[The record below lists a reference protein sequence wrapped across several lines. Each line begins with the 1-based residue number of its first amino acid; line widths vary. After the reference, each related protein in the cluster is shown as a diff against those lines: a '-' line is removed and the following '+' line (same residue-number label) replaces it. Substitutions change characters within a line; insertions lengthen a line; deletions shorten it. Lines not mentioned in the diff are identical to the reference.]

1 MASDHLSAILSIR
14 ELTAYIKRLFDRD
27 ELLQDVVVRGEVS
40 NTKHH
45 RSGHLYFTLKDEDC
59 ALDCVC
65 FRNVA
70 RGIAFEVED
79 GMQVV
84 AGGRVSVYEKQGR
97 YQLIVLFMRP
107 DGVGALHA
115 AFERLRAKLQAEGL
129 FEESRKRPL
138 PRFPGCIALITSP
151 TGAAVR
157 DLTTIISRR
166 FPLARMI
173 VVPAVVQGEA
183 APASLIESLRVADGL
198 PEVDVIILG
207 RGGGSLEDLWAF
219 NDEGLARAIFAS
231 RKPVISAV
239 GHETDVTISDLVADL
254 RAPTPSAAAELA
266 VPDAAELLQHL
277 SSLGS
282 RARSA
287 VRARL
292 QAADARLS
300 RLAARRPLRT
310 PSSILEQWFLRTDE
324 AADRAQNAMAL
335 AVERASHRLR
345 LASARLESQRPEQV
359 MQRRRERLA
368 AADRR
373 ARLGLVRVLERARG
387 RLWVAEAGLRAHH
400 PRRLLARRVE
410 QLASLAARARPAI
423 RRRLELG
430 QWRLNRL
437 AAQLHALD
445 PRAVLERGY
454 SIALLLPDESVVRS
468 AAQVQP
474 ADELRILLAEGEL
487 RVETRD
493 TLPAEDSPADPGG
506 VEQDDR

>member
-1 MASDHLSAILSIR
+1 
-14 ELTAYIKRLFDRD
+14 
-27 ELLQDVVVRGEVS
+27 
-40 NTKHH
+40 
-45 RSGHLYFTLKDEDC
+45 
-59 ALDCVC
+59 
-65 FRNVA
+65 
-70 RGIAFEVED
+70 
-79 GMQVV
+79 
-84 AGGRVSVYEKQGR
+84 
-97 YQLIVLFMRP
+97 
-107 DGVGALHA
+107 
-115 AFERLRAKLQAEGL
+115 
-129 FEESRKRPL
+129 
-138 PRFPGCIALITSP
+138 
-151 TGAAVR
+151 
-157 DLTTIISRR
+157 
-166 FPLARMI
+166 
-173 VVPAVVQGEA
+173 
-183 APASLIESLRVADGL
+183 
-198 PEVDVIILG
+198 
-207 RGGGSLEDLWAF
+207 
-219 NDEGLARAIFAS
+219 
-231 RKPVISAV
+231 
-239 GHETDVTISDLVADL
+239 
-254 RAPTPSAAAELA
+254 
-266 VPDAAELLQHL
+266 
-277 SSLGS
+277 
-282 RARSA
+282 
-287 VRARL
+287 
-292 QAADARLS
+292 
-300 RLAARRPLRT
+300 
-310 PSSILEQWFLRTDE
+310 
-324 AADRAQNAMAL
+324 
-335 AVERASHRLR
+335 
-345 LASARLESQRPEQV
+345 

>member
-1 MASDHLSAILSIR
+1 MADDHASAILTVR
-14 ELTAYIKRLFDRD
+14 ELTAYVKRLFDRD

-40 NTKHH
+40 NAKHH
-45 RSGHLYFTLKDEDC
+45 RSGHLYFTLKDEDS

-70 RGIAFEVED
+70 RGLAFDLED
-79 GMQVV
+79 GIQVV

-97 YQLIVLFMRP
+97 YQLIVLFLRP

-129 FEESRKRPL
+129 FEDSRKRPL
-138 PRFPGCIALITSP
+138 PPFPTCIALVTSP
-151 TGAAVR
+151 TGAAIR

-183 APASLIESLRVADGL
+183 APASLIQALRAADSL

-219 NDEGLARAIFAS
+219 NDEALARAIFAS
-231 RKPVISAV
+231 HKPVISAV
-239 GHETDVTISDLVADL
+239 GHETDLTISDLVADL

-266 VPDAAELLQHL
+266 VPDATELLQHL
-277 SSLGS
+277 SSLAS

-287 VRARL
+287 LRASL

-324 AADRAQNAMAL
+324 AADASLDAITLAL
-335 AVERASHRLR
+335 ERASHRLR
-345 LASARLESQRPEQV
+345 LASTRLEAQRPEQV
-359 MQRRRERLA
+359 MQRRRERLLT
-368 AADRR
+368 ADRR
-373 ARLGLVRVLERARG
+373 ARLGLIRVLERARG
-387 RLWVAEAGLRAHH
+387 HLWVAQAGLRAHH

-410 QLASLAARARPAI
+410 QLASLAHNARSAVH
-423 RRRLELG
+423 RRLERG
-430 QWRLNRL
+430 QWRLNSL
-437 AAQLHALD
+437 AAKLDALN
-445 PRAVLERGY
+445 PSAVLERGY
-454 SIALLLPDESVVRS
+454 SITLLLPDESVVRS
-468 AAQVQP
+468 ATQVEP
-474 ADELRILLAEGEL
+474 ADELRILLSEGEL
-487 RVETRD
+487 RVEATD
-493 TLPAEDSPADPGG
+493 TLPAQEPPADPGDADR
-506 VEQDDR
+506 DDR